1 MTMKPMQVAALAVA
15 LAILTACSTTASP
28 GTGSPSA
35 SPTPSAGPVTFYDRV
50 GEVPK
55 SRPDVAAVSV
65 AKQFGK
71 ITFAIKFVNA
81 PPLVTDAK
89 SSGFWDLLSIRLVAI
104 TTKPDGVHSYRI
116 DGGTPTVRGQ
126 PLIKG
131 FEGLPEH
138 VYLTCDDANCQGKAD
153 KDIGPIAISGHT
165 LTVSVDSA
173 LLGEPTEMTFNVL
186 VTRGTE
192 ARLPEYSPGASTDY
206 APGLSDV
213 PSIWEWKIS

>member
-28 GTGSPSA
+28 GTGSTSA

-50 GEVPK
+50 GDVPK
-55 SRPDVAAVSV
+55 SRPDIAAVSV
-65 AKQFGK
+65 AKQYGK

-89 SSGFWDLLSIRLVAI
+89 SSGFWDVLVIDIVAI

-126 PLIKG
+126 PLIPG

-138 VYLTCDDANCQGKAD
+138 VYLRGDDANGQGKAEE
-153 KDIGPIAISGHT
+153 DIGPIAISGHT

-173 LLGEPTEMTFNVL
+173 LLGEPTEMTFNVI
-186 VTRGTE
+186 VTRGAE
-192 ARLPEYSPGASTDY
+192 ARLPEFSPGASTDW